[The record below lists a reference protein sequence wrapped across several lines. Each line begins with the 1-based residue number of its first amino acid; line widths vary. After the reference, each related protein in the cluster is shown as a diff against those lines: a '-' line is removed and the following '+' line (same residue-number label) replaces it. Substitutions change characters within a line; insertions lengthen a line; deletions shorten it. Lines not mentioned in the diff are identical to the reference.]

1 MKVYD
6 NLNCIYLFFFESD
19 DKRLSELNR
28 RMESCLSDLVK
39 EQTAF
44 ILVSLDLAPIVSII
58 SQVQKS

>member
-1 MKVYD
+1 MIILIVFY
-6 NLNCIYLFFFESD
+6 FSQSD

-28 RMESCLSDLVK
+28 RMESCLADLVK